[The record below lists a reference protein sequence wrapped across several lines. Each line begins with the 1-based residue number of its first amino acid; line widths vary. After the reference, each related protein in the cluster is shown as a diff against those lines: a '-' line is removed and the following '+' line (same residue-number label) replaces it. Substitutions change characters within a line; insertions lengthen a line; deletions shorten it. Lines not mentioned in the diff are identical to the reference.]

1 MFTNTIYR
9 LSFGMLSVE
18 TAVFDC
24 ICWFSSS
31 RDRKGQSYPVE
42 YYLEA
47 VEEYFEDKIHKS
59 EPEPGRIF
67 SMKFEGWCKYFSSI
81 KRVSQ
86 RKLAPSRNVVF
97 TLQSGRIAWTLSL
110 KLRFCKI
117 PVVDEKNVDLAT
129 DRDWKSDR
137 TSFKASVL
145 KLQRR
150 CNGAWP
156 LTLIQDGGR
165 CSESRHLK

>member
-1 MFTNTIYR
+1 MFTNAIYR
-9 LSFGMLSVE
+9 LGFGMLSVE

-31 RDRKGQSYPVE
+31 RDRKGQSYLVE
-42 YYLEA
+42 YCLEA
-47 VEEYFEDKIHKS
+47 VEGYTEGKIHKS

-67 SMKFEGWCKYFSSI
+67 STKFKGCCKYFSSI

-110 KLRFCKI
+110 KYLSVKPRLLMKKMFI
-117 PVVDEKNVDLAT
+117 LAK
-129 DRDWKSDR
+129 DRDWKSAR

-150 CNGAWP
+150 
-156 LTLIQDGGR
+156 TR
-165 CSESRHLK
+165 S